1 MDPLL
6 LIVLVGIGGV
16 VTSIVSMRRA
26 AGEGAGPRLADR
38 RSVLIGGALIVAAA
52 VVGYVLLVTSM
63 G

>member
-38 RSVLIGGALIVAAA
+38 RSVAIGGGLILVAAA
-52 VVGYVLLVTSM
+52 VAYLLLVNTM

>member
-38 RSVLIGGALIVAAA
+38 RSVLIGGALIVGAA
-52 VVGYVLLVTSM
+52 VVGYVLLVSSM